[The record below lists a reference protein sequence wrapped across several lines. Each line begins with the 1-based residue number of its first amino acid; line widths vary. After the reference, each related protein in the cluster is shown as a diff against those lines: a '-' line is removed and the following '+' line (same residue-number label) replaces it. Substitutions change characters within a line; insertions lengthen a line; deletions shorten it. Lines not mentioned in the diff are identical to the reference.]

1 MSFTAFSTALS
12 ALNAHTTAV
21 DVVGNNLAN
30 LNTPGFK
37 ASTVVFHDLV
47 TQALGLGETQVGLG
61 VARPLTLRQFTQ
73 GTLQSTGGSLD
84 AGIQGDGFFV
94 LRDRNGALLLTRA
107 GNFHVDAEGNLLTVT
122 GERVQGWSESGGVLD
137 TNQPIGNIVVPVGT
151 LRPPLATTNFSLV
164 LNLNAAGTV
173 GQPDGTFSTPVEVV
187 DSLGVTH
194 VLTVTFTKTGA
205 NQWDYDVTIMG
216 DEVSGGTPGTPLS
229 LANGTLDFDAQG
241 LLQSPPA
248 SGGPITISI
257 TGLVSGAADMDI
269 SWQLYAPDQ
278 TSLLTQYAQTS
289 AVAAVSQ
296 NGLTAAQLVRVGL
309 ADGGKIL
316 AQYSNG
322 EQRVVGQL
330 ALAVVRNP
338 DSLMAVGNNNFQ
350 LTALTATPAIGL
362 PGTGGR
368 GKIFGASIESS
379 TVDIAQEFTNLIV
392 FQRGYQANARVITTV
407 DEISQE
413 TMNLKR

>member
-1 MSFTAFSTALS
+1 
-12 ALNAHTTAV
+12 
-21 DVVGNNLAN
+21 
-30 LNTPGFK
+30 
-37 ASTVVFHDLV
+37 
-47 TQALGLGETQVGLG
+47 
-61 VARPLTLRQFTQ
+61 
-73 GTLQSTGGSLD
+73 
-84 AGIQGDGFFV
+84 
-94 LRDRNGALLLTRA
+94 
-107 GNFHVDAEGNLLTVT
+107 
-122 GERVQGWSESGGVLD
+122 
-137 TNQPIGNIVVPVGT
+137 
-151 LRPPLATTNFSLV
+151 
-164 LNLNAAGTV
+164 
-173 GQPDGTFSTPVEVV
+173 
-187 DSLGVTH
+187 
-194 VLTVTFTKTGA
+194 
-205 NQWDYDVTIMG
+205 DYDVTIMG
-216 DEVSGGTPGTPLS
+216 DEVYGGTPGTPLS